1 MIGWPDSAAVAAD
14 RWAQRVHEGTMT
26 VGTAARY
33 SRTYEAFCRY
43 AIGSGVAD
51 ATRAT
56 TSLCERFATTP
67 THAWLLP
74 AGSTAGVRLAAI
86 RDAFEGLI
94 AGGLVEQN
102 PTVGVRLGRLTA
114 TFRPCPLTPQE
125 AHRLLVAGRL
135 FATDT
140 LRPAGVALA
149 LGGATHAEVAGTA
162 IADFDADGRCVSL
175 ATGTRAQR
183 TVDLEALAVSA
194 LAARA
199 DAQRRTWRRRRLSWA
214 PESVPLAMHRP
225 VSAYRADSIA
235 PTVSMNLSRA
245 MKCAGITRA
254 GVRPKSCREYAANAV
269 YAMTGR
275 VEDVARSLGIG
286 SLDAAY
292 RLLDWEWQHRWAGA
306 DGLVDERLG

>member
-1 MIGWPDSAAVAAD
+1 M
-14 RWAQRVHEGTMT
+14 
-26 VGTAARY
+26 
-33 SRTYEAFCRY
+33 
-43 AIGSGVAD
+43 
-51 ATRAT
+51 
-56 TSLCERFATTP
+56 
-67 THAWLLP
+67 
-74 AGSTAGVRLAAI
+74 
-86 RDAFEGLI
+86 
-94 AGGLVEQN
+94 
-102 PTVGVRLGRLTA
+102 
-114 TFRPCPLTPQE
+114 TPQE

-175 ATGTRAQR
+175 ATGTPAQR

-292 RLLDWEWQHRWAGA
+292 RLLDWEWQRRWAGA
-306 DGLVDERLG
+306 DGLADERLG